1 MGYGLLVIAHRELS
15 SLSLKPSHIILSLSN
30 KKKARTLREREKQ
43 VSVILVEYSPPVTP
57 LHGFC

>member
-30 KKKARTLREREKQ
+30 KKKARPLREREKQ
-43 VSVILVEYSPPVTP
+43 VSVILVEYFPPVTP
-57 LHGFC
+57 